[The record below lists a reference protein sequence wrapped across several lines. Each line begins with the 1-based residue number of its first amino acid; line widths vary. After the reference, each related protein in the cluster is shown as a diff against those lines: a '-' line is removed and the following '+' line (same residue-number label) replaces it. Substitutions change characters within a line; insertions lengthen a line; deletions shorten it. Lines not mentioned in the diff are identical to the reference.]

1 MTSTCCWCRRRP
13 RPGQTQEE
21 SAFGQSS
28 WSGNE
33 PATHWRQAGSGK
45 FARTIAAAVP
55 IATLPDPTFALH
67 LSGLQPPL
75 RPDKGARSGAPKMS
89 KKPRKTRPRA
99 AAKAALRK
107 PRPTAAKRP
116 ETEHDTAERMVRAL
130 EAIATHLSAASPASV
145 YAADLFDSADA

>member
-55 IATLPDPTFALH
+55 IATLPDPTFTLH

-75 RPDKGARSGAPKMS
+75 RPDKGARSGAPEMS
-89 KKPRKTRPRA
+89 KKPRRTATR

-107 PRPTAAKRP
+107 PRPTATKRP
-116 ETEHDTAERMVRAL
+116 EAEQHTAERMVRAL
-130 EAIATHLSAASPASV
+130 EAIATHLSAASPLPANP
-145 YAADLFDSADA
+145 AALFERPH